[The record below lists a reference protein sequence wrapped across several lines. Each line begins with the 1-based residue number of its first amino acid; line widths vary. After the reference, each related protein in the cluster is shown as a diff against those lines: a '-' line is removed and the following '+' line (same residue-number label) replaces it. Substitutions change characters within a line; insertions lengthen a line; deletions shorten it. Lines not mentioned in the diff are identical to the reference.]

1 MIGGAEIY
9 AAALPFADELLLTEI
24 DAEIDGRHA
33 VPCRST
39 APSSRRSS
47 ASPTRRRT
55 GRRSPSSATSGAPCR
70 ERPLVGTS
78 GWGYPSWQPGFYP
91 AGLDRSEFLSFYA
104 AQLPT
109 VELNAT
115 KYRLPSEEQFRAW
128 AAQVP
133 DGFRFAVKAPD
144 GLERRLATFE
154 ERVRCLGDRLGCVR
168 VVVERPRDDGFLELL
183 LGSADPGIRY
193 ALDLR
198 DPSWDGVEERLAA
211 AGAVRVDDDCGRGG
225 LGLPPLPRAAL
236 RGRRAGRDRGG
247 AAPSSRSA
255 GSRRSP
261 SSATAT
267 SRTRPR
273 QRCGSA
279 RLDGDRL
286 KPVTAGPLAGA
297 QRV

>member
-1 MIGGAEIY
+1 M
-9 AAALPFADELLLTEI
+9 
-24 DAEIDGRHA
+24 R
-33 VPCRST
+33 
-39 APSSRRSS
+39 
-47 ASPTRRRT
+47 
-55 GRRSPSSATSGAPCR
+55 
-70 ERPLVGTS
+70 RPLVGTS

-91 AGLDRSEFLSFYA
+91 ARLDRSEFLSFYA

-115 KYRLPSEEQFRAW
+115 KYRLPSEDQFRNW

-133 DGFRFAVKAPD
+133 VGFTFAVKAPD

-211 AGAVRVDDDCGRGG
+211 AGAVRVDDESGRAGWAYLRYRELQYQPDQLDEIAAQVRRLTDANVETFAFFRHG
-225 LGLPPLPRAAL
+225 DLPDAPAAAL
-236 RGRRAGRDRGG
+236 RVASTLRG
-247 AAPSSRSA
+247 PS
-255 GSRRSP
+255 
-261 SSATAT
+261 
-267 SRTRPR
+267 
-273 QRCGSA
+273 
-279 RLDGDRL
+279 
-286 KPVTAGPLAGA
+286 
-297 QRV
+297 